1 MKFTIYTIL
10 IFLFTFQVSAQ
21 EGDRTSGKEYPDG
34 EGGTVYLPLGDASF
48 ADAVVSNHPG
58 EIPPDEDLPAVRPEY
73 TLGVPDYTKPSA
85 PGFLSLGCDG
95 SVVLQFTDN
104 ILIDVEGPDLY
115 VFEVGPA
122 VEPTL
127 LEISYD
133 GKEWIDVGKIEGARA
148 DVDIAPFVKENDVFN
163 YVRLTNAGKSC
174 GGRTPGADID
184 AVAAVGSG
192 YRLSLNSAVLFDLG
206 EAVLQ
211 PEAKKELD
219 AIAMQI
225 KEMPGNMRVV
235 VEGHTDNIGTPQ
247 VNEELSIE
255 RAQAVWDELSKE
267 ITIDEELVSIQ
278 GRGESRPV
286 ANNDTEEGR
295 ALNRRVDILIL
306 PDS

>member
-1 MKFTIYTIL
+1 MKWTINTIV
-10 IFLFTFQVSAQ
+10 IFLLTFQLSAQ
-21 EGDRTSGKEYPDG
+21 EGGATSGKEYPDG

-58 EIPPDEDLPAVRPEY
+58 DKAPPGIQGTAEY
-73 TLGVPDYTKPSA
+73 ALGTPDYTKPSA

-95 SVVLQFTDN
+95 SVVLQFSDN

-122 VEPTL
+122 VEPTVL
-127 LEISYD
+127 AISHD
-133 GKEWIDVGKIEGARA
+133 GKEWIEVGKIEGARA
-148 DVDIAPFVKENDVFN
+148 DVDIAPYVEENDVFN
-163 YVRLTNAGKSC
+163 YVRLTNAGNSC
-174 GGRTPGADID
+174 GGKTPGADID

-211 PEAKKELD
+211 PEAKEELD
-219 AIAMQI
+219 AIAAQI
-225 KEMPGNMRVV
+225 NEMEGPVRLI

-247 VNEELSIE
+247 VNEELSNE
-255 RAQAVWDELSKE
+255 RAKAVWQELAKEVTINDER
-267 ITIDEELVSIQ
+267 VSI
-278 GRGESRPV
+278 RGHGEKRPV
-286 ANNDTEEGR
+286 ADNETEDGR

-306 PDS
+306 PDAM